1 MIDSITPFFLID
13 IGPPPSLPTTCTCV
27 HTYTHM
33 MKHSNTLF
41 LKKCFEGSCVISDL
55 SKQQKKTRIQ
65 FFCSKSLNSYE
76 WYISFHFIWSTIAG
90 TLVMVASIQPDSS
103 FQWVMFFVVSA
114 RYRRKWII
122 FIDIFSTSLISL
134 AKELHPLSGSYKL
147 LRLNCPNMSNI

>member
-13 IGPPPSLPTTCTCV
+13 IGPPPSLPTTCTWYDEAFEYIIFEEMFWGKLCNFRPCK
-27 HTYTHM
+27 TA
-33 MKHSNTLF
+33 
-41 LKKCFEGSCVISDL
+41 KK
-55 SKQQKKTRIQ
+55 KRIQ
-65 FFCSKSLNSYE
+65 FFCSKSFNSCE

-147 LRLNCPNMSNI
+147 LRLNCPKMSNL